1 MTTAAVHHTSHAPH
15 ANRWLIAAVILLA
28 AALVALGAYTL
39 VHEETTAVRPVAT
52 TPAQTLDQG
61 QMQALVMNKQ
71 DALNAYDATTLA
83 SFYDPNARFLD
94 VVTGTTLQGAQ
105 NIATW
110 VTDAQ
115 REMKI
120 AYRIEGGPYVVGD
133 RYVVVPFS
141 LLDPKNMAKPNAR
154 RSQRLE
160 VLEIRDGK
168 IISTVG
174 YEMYNQ

>member
-1 MTTAAVHHTSHAPH
+1 
-15 ANRWLIAAVILLA
+15 LIAAVIVLA
-28 AALVALGAYTL
+28 GALVALGVYTL
-39 VHEETTAVRPVAT
+39 VHQETPAAQSVAT
-52 TPAQTLDQG
+52 TLEQTLDQG

-71 DALNAYDATTLA
+71 DALNSYDAAKLA
-83 SFYDPNARFLD
+83 SFYAPNARFYD

-110 VTDAQ
+110 VTDVQ
-115 REMKI
+115 RKMKI
-120 AYRIEGGPYVVGD
+120 AYRTEGGPYVVGD

-141 LLDPKNMAKPNAR
+141 LLDPKNMAKPNAP

-160 VLEIRDGK
+160 VLEIRGGR
-168 IISTVG
+168 IINTVG